1 MLALSSSQARMSR
14 RPIIVCLAVLGLAL
28 GLFLSLDDRS
38 AEPCGSCLDAPYAL
52 GDCGG
57 ADGSMA
63 CQPCPA
69 ACAAGMSV
77 VTGDGQPHLPRF
89 VAFPAEP
96 AAQFASLNH
105 RPSHAPPRPAT
116 FH

>member
-1 MLALSSSQARMSR
+1 MST
-14 RPIIVCLAVLGLAL
+14 RPIIVLLAMLGLAL
-28 GLFLSLDDRS
+28 GLFLPLEGRS
-38 AEPCGSCLDAPYAL
+38 AEPCDGCLDALHLL
-52 GDCGG
+52 GGCESGDEP
-57 ADGSMA
+57 MA

-69 ACAAGMSV
+69 ACAAGMSA

-96 AAQFASLNH
+96 AAQFASLSH
-105 RPSHAPPRPAT
+105 KPSHAPPRPAT